1 VSKTFRRNRR
11 RLLIERA
18 MNDAL
23 SGTARPSA
31 EQPDATI
38 PVLDLGAFLAG
49 VPGADRDLSA
59 RINHASE
66 HVGFYFIR
74 NHGVGQALIDDTF
87 AAAARFHD
95 LPIDR
100 KLALRINHHMVGYLP
115 IGGAKMRSSAVNN
128 NTRHDLNEAFF
139 VRRERA
145 PDDPDVVSGK
155 PWRGLNQWPADL
167 PGFRE
172 TVLTYW
178 RRMEALG
185 QSMLPLYDIALDM
198 PAGFFR
204 SRFEGAHINLRL
216 SHYPPNLAAEANQFG
231 IAPHTDSGF
240 LTFLPQSAIPGLEIR
255 TTAGKWIT
263 VPPMP
268 GTYLV
273 NTGDI
278 LHQWTNGR
286 YLSTPHR
293 AINRSAADRY
303 AIPFF
308 YDPNTDVSIE
318 CLASCQGPDNPPRFP
333 TRTFGEYYAWFVKM
347 NYRHQSED

>member
-1 VSKTFRRNRR
+1 MSAAV
-11 RLLIERA
+11 
-18 MNDAL
+18 DAV
-23 SGTARPSA
+23 
-31 EQPDATI
+31 ETI
-38 PVLDLGAFLAG
+38 PVLDLRGYLAG
-49 VPGADRDLSA
+49 EPGAARQLAA
-59 RINHASE
+59 RINQASKT
-66 HVGFYFIR
+66 VGFYFIR
-74 NHGVGQALIDDTF
+74 NHGVSQTVIDDTF
-87 AAAARFHD
+87 AAAARFHA
-95 LPIDR
+95 LPMER

-115 IGGAKMRSSAVNN
+115 MGGAKMRSSAVNN
-128 NTRHDLNEAFF
+128 NTKHDLNEAFF

-145 PDDPDVVSGK
+145 SDDPDVVSGK
-155 PWRGLNQWPADL
+155 LWRGLNQWPDGL

-178 RRMEALG
+178 CRMEALG
-185 QSMLPLYDIALDM
+185 QSLLPLYDLALDM
-198 PAGFFR
+198 PPGFFR

-216 SHYPPNLAAEANQFG
+216 SHYPPDLAAEANQFG

-240 LTFLPQSAIPGLEIR
+240 MTFLPQYAVPGLEIR
-255 TTAGKWIT
+255 TTAGKWIA

-293 AINRSAADRY
+293 AVNRSASHRY

-308 YDPNTDVSIE
+308 YDPNTDVMIE
-318 CLASCQGPDNPPRFP
+318 CLPSCQGPDNPPRFP
-333 TRTFGEYYAWFVKM
+333 ARTFGEYYAWFIKM
-347 NYRHQSED
+347 NYQHQSED